1 MNDCPYCQNDLPV
14 PLKRKGTCPSCKKII
29 FVRNGKMVTEFDSK
43 KIDWLKRIEGY
54 GGNVSEFDNSKN
66 KLTQEF
72 KKEPLFNDVC
82 WRILNEL
89 LGKYV
94 QDQQTTKQIYY
105 EMAHILETEGKDN
118 SNFIIKA
125 NQIDLLKMK
134 KIGFRFVKVQTC
146 NDESVCVECKNMASR
161 KIPIDVAI
169 ETNPIPS
176 HCKNKF
182 CRCSYGA
189 DMEDMI

>member
-1 MNDCPYCQNDLPV
+1 MFESTRNQ
-14 PLKRKGTCPSCKKII
+14 LK
-29 FVRNGKMVTEFDSK
+29 
-43 KIDWLKRIEGY
+43 
-54 GGNVSEFDNSKN
+54 
-66 KLTQEF
+66 QQF

-94 QDQQTTKQIYY
+94 QDSQTTKIIYY

-118 SNFIIKA
+118 SNFVTKA
-125 NQIDLLKMK
+125 NQIDLLEMK

-146 NDESVCVECKNMASR
+146 NDESVCVECKNMASS

-176 HCKNKF
+176 HCKNKY
-182 CRCSYGA
+182 CRCSYVVDA
-189 DMEDMI
+189 EDALMYK